1 MDTSGALLAGFNM
14 GERPQT
20 GPKGILGNP
29 AGRRNLAVL
38 KLKLPKTLKRALRKR
53 AKLNGISRED
63 VVLEALRRHLED
75 TPSAQRK
82 PASMLTSGGW
92 SISKRTPMRSKQA
105 GTPTKWPH

>member
-1 MDTSGALLAGFNM
+1 M

-29 AGRRNLAVL
+29 HGRRNLAVL

-75 TPSAQRK
+75 TSVSATEARQHAYQRWLEHFEAHPDEIETGRDAHEMAALK
-82 PASMLTSGGW
+82 AVT
-92 SISKRTPMRSKQA
+92 A
-105 GTPTKWPH
+105 A